1 MNKYNSRNSN
11 DNIISGGDSSSSSS
25 GGSSSG
31 SNSNDSNSN
40 SNSSSSQYQSGGNKT
55 QSQIDSE
62 TKYPS
67 TFDVLMGL
75 MDVGDYSSSDGYIDS
90 AGVIHYKDKYPPLT
104 EPGYYS
110 STLNYTTM
118 SDTKSILD
126 KMSGVT
132 QEQQKSALEYSRSLH
147 NDVKNIRSAI
157 REINS
162 EADTPFHHLKIGDI
176 TFQVPPEYIS
186 ITDNSATVSNV
197 ALRQANSV
205 KTKTGHSSKN
215 ITVTLFLNGINQI
228 NGFESSSPFDYKYY
242 SDGLLGMIAQFRC
255 TPFLPIDN
263 EYINTTFGIYTVA
276 LKSMN
281 ISTVKGFPNCL
292 EIALLLQEFNA
303 EAFIEKPNIYFED
316 SIEWDLQRYF
326 YQRYINK
333 NLNVINDILDDSVEL
348 RVLDLQ
354 KVNNSTEKEFDVLNG
369 KNYTTVLDSSSKNFY
384 VTSMEVGISNIFST
398 QQLQAYES
406 PSMQYLGGNDTSIVF
421 TIETTDNSVVQNVSN
436 ILTTTQTLSR
446 NNKEYFGLGFV
457 KINNSLANMFG
468 VNYFM
473 INNVATETVPEF
485 PGLSIIQFECVSYD
499 ISSKEILTGFRPFDG
514 DRKGTLDDLIS
525 KKRTGLYQKVKQD
538 NITEKKLTTFNLYP
552 DLDLPTYSEVDTAI
566 SKINKF
572 KGNNNLDLISYSKM
586 PNIYQE
592 IQVNGP
598 KGVYKGYVDPDF
610 YFKYDATYS
619 NMNEAIFEAVNTPVS
634 DSSSNS
640 KSRLFKA
647 ITSDSFKKASGSVS
661 ATSVK
666 KIPIAQSK
674 TPNPVIGRMFDVGEN
689 DEEFTEA
696 WVKGNE
702 QYKYITGNGSSG
714 TGTGDG
720 SSVNINGVG
729 QLTNITGNAV
739 ADLALSVLGR
749 SWYFWGA
756 FGGEE
761 ITQEYYNKMN
771 KAWPGYNNKAE
782 QRATIG
788 KGWLAFDCSS
798 LASWCLRKCGVK
810 EEGFR
815 KTSSDFHRDWDK
827 SVSRSELQPGDIL
840 RRPGHVGVYIG
851 NGETVEANSPT
862 RGVNKCKLGSYTDY
876 GRYNGVPTTSE
887 LMQKLGMNNSNNEE
901 SGSNDTHNGGN
912 NGSNLIVSPNSNSGS
927 SSSNSGGGSSMIV
940 SHNRIVDKK
949 ISASSRIMINSK
961 TDNEF
966 ARRPAEGVNGD
977 TPPSSSNGG
986 NSNNNNSSSNNTQT
1000 SDNGATYTS
1009 TVTSSM
1015 IDAHLGGMIA
1025 NKGALMVQ
1033 LGQKENVNPALI
1045 ASIAMHESANG
1056 TSNFCKKYNNCCGI
1070 MKPGGGGGR
1079 HFDSID
1085 ACLEYTF
1092 SLLNRNYIS
1101 KGKKSLEDIG
1111 AMYCPVGAANDP
1123 GKLNQY
1129 WVPGVAKYY
1138 KQITGEDYDETK
1150 ATNGGSIDGSVASG
1164 SSGDGGLHLLY
1175 LGASQPPKRYP
1186 SKNYMVEFSNKAQ
1199 KLSLSNLGKP
1209 VYADSPYNIL
1219 KDEEIEEYEDKEETN
1234 DGYKPY
1240 SENWNINRNGYTNNQ
1255 NVTNESNTVVNGEEV
1270 DAQFTAYYPANDT
1283 MQGGFYDALGNRLDP
1298 SKLTCAAPKDIPF
1311 HSKITVKGTGTSRDN
1326 VTYTVTDRGGAI
1338 KVVNGVYHIDLLMSN
1353 KTEAYS
1359 FGRRNGKAI
1368 IQKATGSSSSSSKS
1382 VNTKSINFKEYDINL
1397 LSEIEG
1403 ITTAENTKGQTD
1415 TSSVWSYDES
1425 SSVKLEQT
1433 NEIDKYKEFLRKPKV
1448 EGDEDGDGVKDD
1460 TINPS
1465 DENGTPEVGN
1475 NSNNPTTGSSNS
1487 AHFYTDEELEAMYNN
1502 GSTLDDFTNKGLKRR
1517 QEAVVHKD
1525 PIKHMVV
1532 DTLTYS
1538 QFGRMVRAFPTYQF
1552 IICDDGGDWVDGRKL
1567 WTNYYNYKP
1576 VIGIKIHQS
1585 DSSPIQTA
1593 YIELTNL
1600 NGNLNNKSKSE
1611 NVYNI
1616 KDDEGYNDFVRWT
1629 YKMTGILLS
1638 TPKITEDIVK
1648 IRNEILNSI
1657 NLRTGTRLHIRIGYG
1672 SNPLNLPICFNGVVA
1687 EVENNTDTL
1696 SLLAQSDGYELINNV
1711 VHTKDDNTTNTVFK
1725 YGNEAS
1731 NIIGGIMIERENK
1744 WINWASRTFGE
1755 GKLSERSKYGIE
1767 HFGIHLGY
1775 DGDDADRREY
1785 DLLKNVYTATYEPT
1799 RYVNSQALFDSEKNI
1814 QFFLANKTPW
1824 EIFKAVEQTV
1834 PEFVCYPMY
1843 HQFESRLFFGLPWFN
1858 VSYRYNLEGDKVV
1871 DYFKSFSQFHIV
1883 SSLNSLIANNVK
1895 TSKRNLTT
1903 NAIAVFSQG
1912 GNNKK
1917 TPTVYSDRN
1926 IESSIQ
1932 KTAIIDTT
1940 VTQDYLGPDGLYK
1953 MFGIAVGKSAA
1964 IRTATSNI
1972 LNSWKNTYGGDL
1984 VIFGDSSIKPHDY
1997 VYLDDMQTTMAGLF
2011 KVRET
2016 VHSFTMETGF
2026 VTSITPGLI
2035 AHTTLQNSG
2044 ASNIVCSM
2052 TNLGISISAAY
2063 KLRYLSL
2070 LNAMT
2075 LKPIIIL
2082 SKVVKN
2088 TPEIAKLIKNSAS
2101 ISDLSSDVYKAFKTG
2116 DLASEMAK
2124 LTKSAKT
2131 LLSSVDTAKDV
2142 SKLKN
2147 LSNIITAI
2155 KTESILVSAGSG
2167 NPIVPLVTWVATSIL
2182 FDVMLEKLIDSFAY
2196 NHSVYVMPMMFKGQP
2211 FISGAK
2217 GCSDSFIP
2225 GLGESQDNR
2234 EDEIAES
2241 EEEENESTLVRIWES
2256 VKDAFSWN
2264 EDLTEKIEGILNQSG
2279 DENSTDTDTDN

>member
-1 MNKYNSRNSN
+1 MDKYNSRNSN
-11 DNIISGGDSSSSSS
+11 SNIISGGSNNS
-25 GGSSSG
+25 GTNGT
-31 SNSNDSNSN
+31 NSNDKNEQGNSG
-40 SNSSSSQYQSGGNKT
+40 SSSSSQYQSGSKKT

-62 TKYPS
+62 SKYPS

-75 MDVGDYSSSDGYIDS
+75 MDVGDYSTSDGYIDS

-110 STLNYTTM
+110 STLNYTNIK
-118 SDTKSILD
+118 DTKSIID
-126 KMSGVT
+126 KMSNT
-132 QEQQKSALEYSRSLH
+132 TKEQRKSALEYSKSLH
-147 NDVKNIRSAI
+147 SDVKEIRSAV
-157 REINS
+157 REVNS
-162 EADTPFHHLKIGDI
+162 NADTPFHYLKVGDI

-186 ITDNSATVSNV
+186 IIDNSTTISNV
-197 ALRQANSV
+197 ALRQTNSV

-215 ITVTLFLNGINQI
+215 ITVTLFLNGIDQI
-228 NGFESSSPFDYKYY
+228 NGYKSSSPFNYKYY
-242 SDGLLGMIAQFRC
+242 NDGLLGMIAQFRC
-255 TPFLPIDN
+255 TPFLPIEN

-292 EIALLLQEFNA
+292 EVSLLFQEFNA

-333 NLNVINDILDDSVEL
+333 NLNPISNILDDKVEL
-348 RVLDLQ
+348 KVLDLD
-354 KVNNSTEKEFDVLNG
+354 KVNKSTEKDFDVLNSN
-369 KNYTTVLDSSSKNFY
+369 NYTTVLDSKSDKFY
-384 VTSMEVGISNIFST
+384 ITNMEVGISNIFST

-436 ILTTTQTLSR
+436 ILSTTQSLSR

-457 KINNSLANMFG
+457 KINNSLSNMFG
-468 VNYFM
+468 INYFM

-499 ISSKEILTGFRPFDG
+499 ISSKEILSGFRPFDG
-514 DRKGTLDDLIS
+514 NRKGTLNDLIS

-538 NITEKKLTTFNLYP
+538 NITEKKLTTFSLYP
-552 DLDLPTYSEVDTAI
+552 DLDLPTYSEMDTAI
-566 SKINKF
+566 AKINKF

-586 PNIYQE
+586 PNVYQE

-610 YFKYDATYS
+610 YFKYDAAYS
-619 NMNEAIFEAVNTPVS
+619 NMNESIFETVNTI
-634 DSSSNS
+634 SSSNENS
-640 KSRLFKA
+640 KSKLFKA
-647 ITSDSFKKASGSVS
+647 ITSESFMKSSS
-661 ATSVK
+661 PSSITSIR
-666 KIPIAQSK
+666 KIPIVQSK

-702 QYKYITGNGSSG
+702 QYQYITGNGSDSG

-720 SSVNINGVG
+720 SSINVDGIG

-739 ADLALSVLGR
+739 ADLALSVLGH

-788 KGWLAFDCSS
+788 KGWLAFDCSA

-810 EEGFR
+810 DEKFR
-815 KTSSDFHRDWDK
+815 RYSSDFHTDWDK

-862 RGVNKCKLGSYTDY
+862 RGVNRCKLGSYTHY
-876 GRYNGVPTTSE
+876 GRYNGVPTTEE
-887 LMQKLGMNNSNNEE
+887 LMQKLGLNNSNNVG
-901 SGSNDTHNGGN
+901 GSNNNNSNNSSNSSNSDTHNGGN
-912 NGSNLIVSPNSNSGS
+912 NGSNMIVSPGRSVSRNS
-927 SSSNSGGGSSMIV
+927 
-940 SHNRIVDKK
+940 
-949 ISASSRIMINSK
+949 SASSRVMINIK
-961 TDNEF
+961 TEDNEF

-977 TPPSSSNGG
+977 NSST
-986 NSNNNNSSSNNTQT
+986 SNNNSNSNSSSSNTQT
-1000 SDNGATYTS
+1000 SSNGANYTS

-1015 IDAHLGGMIA
+1015 IDAQLGGMIA

-1045 ASIAMHESANG
+1045 AAIAMHESANG
-1056 TSNFCKKYNNCCGI
+1056 TSDFCKRHNNCCGI
-1070 MKPGGGGGR
+1070 MGSSGGR
-1079 HFDSID
+1079 DFESID

-1092 SLLNRNYIS
+1092 SLLNRRYIS
-1101 KGKKSLEDIG
+1101 QGKRSLADIG
-1111 AMYCPVGAANDP
+1111 AMYCPVNAANDP
-1123 GKLNQY
+1123 GGLNKY
-1129 WVPGVAKYY
+1129 WIPGVARYY
-1138 KQITGEDYDETK
+1138 KQITGQDYDETM
-1150 ATNGGSIDGSVASG
+1150 ATNGGSIDGNTASNSG
-1164 SSGDGGLHLLY
+1164 GDGGLHLLY

-1186 SKNYMVEFSNKAQ
+1186 SKNYMVEFSNKAE
-1199 KLSLSNLGKP
+1199 KLSIKNLGKP

-1219 KDEEIEEYEDKEETN
+1219 KNEEIKEYEEEEID

-1255 NVTNESNTVVNGEEV
+1255 TVTNESNTVVNGEEV
-1270 DAQFTAYYPANDT
+1270 KAQFTAYYPANDT

-1311 HSKITVKGTGTSRDN
+1311 HSKITVKDTGSSRDG

-1368 IQKATGSSSSSSKS
+1368 IQRATSSKSSSSKS
-1382 VNTKSINFKEYDINL
+1382 VKTKSINYKEYDINL

-1403 ITTAENTKGQTD
+1403 VTTAR
-1415 TSSVWSYDES
+1415 SSDSKSSIWSYDES
-1425 SSVKLEQT
+1425 SSVDLEKT
-1433 NEIDKYKEFLRKPKV
+1433 TELDSYKEFLRKPQEESENK
-1448 EGDEDGDGVKDD
+1448 DSDNTTADGD
-1460 TINPS
+1460 
-1465 DENGTPEVGN
+1465 
-1475 NSNNPTTGSSNS
+1475 NSNNSTTDSSNS
-1487 AHFYTDEELEAMYNN
+1487 AKFYTDEELETMYNN
-1502 GSTLDDFTNKGLKRR
+1502 GSTLDDFTSKGLKRR
-1517 QEAVVHKD
+1517 QEAVIHRN
-1525 PIKHMVV
+1525 PIKNMMV

-1552 IICDDGGDWVDGRKL
+1552 IICDDGGDWIDGRKL
-1567 WTNYYNYKP
+1567 WTNYYNYNP

-1585 DSSPIQTA
+1585 DDSPIQTA

-1600 NGNLNNKSKSE
+1600 NGNLNNKQSDKD
-1611 NVYNI
+1611 VYNI
-1616 KDDEGYNDFVRWT
+1616 GEDEGYNKFIRGI
-1629 YKMTGILLS
+1629 YKKTGILLR
-1638 TPKITEDIVK
+1638 TPKITQDIVD

-1657 NLRTGTRLHIRIGYG
+1657 NLRSGTRIHIRMGYG
-1672 SNPLNLPICFNGVVA
+1672 SNPLNLPICFNGIVA

-1696 SLLAQSDGYELINNV
+1696 SLLAQSDGYELVNNII
-1711 VHTKDDNTTNTVFK
+1711 HTKDDNTTNTVFK

-1731 NIIGGIMIERENK
+1731 NIIGGIMVERENK
-1744 WINWASRTFGE
+1744 WINWASDTFGSGE
-1755 GKLSERSKYGIE
+1755 LSERSKYGIE

-1775 DGDDADRREY
+1775 DRDDADKREY
-1785 DLLKNVYTATYEPT
+1785 DLLKNIYTAKYEPT
-1799 RYVNSQALFDSEKNI
+1799 RFVNSRSIFDGEKNI

-1858 VSYRYNLEGDKVV
+1858 ASYRYNLEGDSVK
-1871 DYFKSFSQFHIV
+1871 DYFKAFSQFHVV

-1895 TSKRNLTT
+1895 SSKRNLTT

-1940 VTQDYLGPDGLYK
+1940 VTQDFLGPDGLYK
-1953 MFGIAVGKSAA
+1953 MFGLAIGKSAA

-1984 VIFGDSSIKPHDY
+1984 VIFGDSSMKPHDY
-1997 VYLDDMQTTMAGLF
+1997 VYLDDLQSTMSGLF

-2026 VTSITPGLI
+2026 VTSVTPGLI

-2044 ASNIVCSM
+2044 ASNVICSM
-2052 TNLGISISAAY
+2052 MNLGISISAAY

-2070 LNAMT
+2070 LNAMAI
-2075 LKPIIIL
+2075 KPIVIL
-2082 SKVVKN
+2082 SKVVKS
-2088 TPEIAKLIKNSAS
+2088 TPELAKLIKNSSA
-2101 ISDLSSDVYKAFKTG
+2101 ISSLSDDVYKAFKTG
-2116 DLASEMAK
+2116 DLASEFSK
-2124 LTKSAKT
+2124 LTTSAKG
-2131 LLSSVDTAKDV
+2131 LLSSMDAIKDT

-2155 KTESILVSAGSG
+2155 RTDSVLVSAGSG
-2167 NPIVPLVTWVATSIL
+2167 NPIVPLVTWIATSIL
-2182 FDVMLEKLIDSFAY
+2182 FDIMLEKLIDSFAY

-2211 FISGAK
+2211 FISGSK

-2225 GLGESQDNR
+2225 GLGESEDDR
-2234 EDEIAES
+2234 ENEIAES

-2256 VKDAFSWN
+2256 VKNYF
-2264 EDLTEKIEGILNQSG
+2264 SG
-2279 DENSTDTDTDN
+2279 DDELTKKVEELINKSNSENSNEEDN